1 MRSWL
6 FVLLSLPLWA
16 LAESATESLPH
27 PDTQTRPLRVFVSV
41 LPQKTF
47 VERVGGGRVQVQA
60 LVRPGDSP
68 HTYDPTPRQV
78 AALAE
83 ADLYVAV
90 GGTFEDAWM
99 DRIRATNPGMR
110 ILDSSEGLSLRAMD
124 SEDDD
129 DGAEHGEGHTQPHQ
143 ALDPHPWTSPPLVK
157 QMAARIRDALS
168 ELDPASAPIYA
179 NNEAVFATEL
189 DDLDRDIR
197 TQLAGLTNRRF
208 MVFHPAWGY
217 FADTYGLTQVPIERE
232 GKEPGPRA
240 LVALIDQ
247 ARREQV
253 KAIFVQ
259 PQFSQKAA
267 AQIASAIGGRVEV
280 MNPLAADY
288 IPNLRRVAA
297 VLAEAGR
304 R

>member
-6 FVLLSLPLWA
+6 SVMLLLPLCA
-16 LAESATESLPH
+16 LAKSSAQSP
-27 PDTQTRPLRVFVSV
+27 PSSDTPTRPLSVFVSV

-47 VERVGGGRVQVQA
+47 VERVGGNRVQVQA
-60 LVRPGDSP
+60 MVRPGDSP

-99 DRIRATNPGMR
+99 DRIRATNPRMR
-110 ILDSSEGLSLRAMD
+110 ILNSGEGLNLRAMNG
-124 SEDDD
+124 EDDD
-129 DGAEHGEGHTQPHQ
+129 DEGAHVEEHAKSEQ
-143 ALDPHPWTSPPLVK
+143 ATDPHLWTSPPLVK
-157 QMAARIRDALS
+157 QMVERIRDTLS
-168 ELDPASAPIYA
+168 ELDPAGAPIYTHNA
-179 NNEAVFATEL
+179 AVFSAEL

-197 TQLAGLTNRRF
+197 AQLAGLTSRRF

-217 FADTYGLTQVPIERE
+217 FADTYDMTQVPIERE

-280 MNPLAADY
+280 INPLAADY

-297 VLAEAGR
+297 ILAEAGR
-304 R
+304 Q